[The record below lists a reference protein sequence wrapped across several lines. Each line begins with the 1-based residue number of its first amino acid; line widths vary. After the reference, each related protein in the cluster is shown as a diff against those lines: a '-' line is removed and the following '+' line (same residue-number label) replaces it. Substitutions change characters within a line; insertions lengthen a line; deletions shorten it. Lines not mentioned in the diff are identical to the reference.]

1 MNSIWVWFWQMG
13 ITYDCVQG
21 LESRSGFR
29 LKTQKWVLVEPAAAP
44 WEWLKSLGLLF
55 LRPKP
60 GRGFLLFFQ
69 RCFAASSWGGD
80 ISNQHFFLTFST
92 SCKKLGSKGTELYP
106 VTHKG
111 LKCFIFNSP
120 GTWIAPFKSSTLFY
134 KTQSFFSSKKIP
146 IDWWVMLIA
155 KSLCAP
161 VGWGWDMGDVCGKS
175 APKNLTKDTQ
185 MSSVLI

>member
-1 MNSIWVWFWQMG
+1 MG

-120 GTWIAPFKSSTLFY
+120 GTWIALFKSSTLFY
-134 KTQSFFSSKKIP
+134 KTQSFFFLKKNSYRLVSDADCKIS
-146 IDWWVMLIA
+146 VCSCGMR
-155 KSLCAP
+155 
-161 VGWGWDMGDVCGKS
+161 VGHGWCVWKIC
-175 APKNLTKDTQ
+175 T
-185 MSSVLI
+185 